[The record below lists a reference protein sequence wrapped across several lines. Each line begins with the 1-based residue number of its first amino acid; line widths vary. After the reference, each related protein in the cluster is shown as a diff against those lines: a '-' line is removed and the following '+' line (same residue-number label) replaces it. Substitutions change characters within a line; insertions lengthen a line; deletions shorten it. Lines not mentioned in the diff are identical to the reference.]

1 MVKYK
6 LSAGNIGG
14 AFAIDRTLGLISVA
28 KTLDMRSVESYNLV
42 VTATDGGSP
51 ALASSVNV
59 HIEVSLCVTV
69 RVRACV
75 GACVSVRVYP
85 RVRVCVH
92 ACLRVSARV
101 STCACPTDRYTET
114 ESSTWLPSLALGDHI
129 Q

>member
-59 HIEVSLCVTV
+59 HIEVCVYSDTSLERISRDQVIL
-69 RVRACV
+69 
-75 GACVSVRVYP
+75 
-85 RVRVCVH
+85 
-92 ACLRVSARV
+92 CLRVKM
-101 STCACPTDRYTET
+101 P
-114 ESSTWLPSLALGDHI
+114 
-129 Q
+129 